1 MNCRMTRGIYL
12 RANGEI
18 NCYCSTGEQISL
30 AQLPLHDFNFN
41 FIGDYYLNHSLQ
53 HIRQSFQDD
62 KLPFPAYCLKC
73 NYLEPFGEF
82 EWAKVSS
89 EIEWAHLEAAAAC
102 NLRCPFCVH
111 GIPFNRRKY
120 TRNGP
125 RILPTDLY
133 DKIIRDIAAAGMNIK
148 WMYFSGRGEPGL
160 HPDLWPMVATGK
172 ECFDTN
178 FLVNTNGNIAFDD
191 RIVHC
196 GLDKIKIAID
206 SIDAATYARYR
217 VNGDLQKV
225 IALTE
230 KIANARAKRVGAKP
244 EIIWQKVMFSFNDSD
259 EELVAYQRK
268 ALSCG
273 VDTIK
278 FVYTWTKDFSKR
290 RPKDLPRIFPN
301 IEILDTL
308 AKSNLTVAEMDYEIK
323 SLPAKEDVPGII
335 RFIGRILHWF
345 ELGTED
351 RDHYDSFASLKFS
364 DERLYVLRRSD
375 PLADFYRMALKD
387 SMVKLSEV
395 YLNKGARTESRK
407 YKKFGESIPTA
418 I

>member
-30 AQLPLHDFNFN
+30 AQLPLHSLNYN
-41 FIGDYYLNHSLQ
+41 FIDDYYLNPSFQ

-82 EWAKVSS
+82 ESAKVRS

-111 GIPFNRRKY
+111 GIPFARRKY

-125 RILPTDLY
+125 RFLPTDLY
-133 DKIIRDIAAAGMNIK
+133 GKLMRDTAAAGLNIK

-160 HPDLWPMVATGK
+160 HPDLWQMVATAK
-172 ECFDTN
+172 NIFDTN

-191 RIVHC
+191 RILQC

-206 SIDAATYARYR
+206 SIDAETYARYR

-225 IALTE
+225 IDLTE
-230 KIANARAKRVGAKP
+230 KISNARAKKKRAKP
-244 EIIWQKVMFSFNDSD
+244 EIIWQKVMFNFNDSD
-259 EELVAYQRK
+259 EELLAYQQEAMTR
-268 ALSCG
+268 G

-278 FVYTWTKDFSKR
+278 FVYTWTKDFSNR
-290 RPKDLPRIFPN
+290 RPEDLPRTFPN

-308 AKSNLTVAEMDYEIK
+308 AKSKFTVAEMDYEMK
-323 SLPAKEDVPGII
+323 RLLAQEDVPAII
-335 RFIGRILHWF
+335 RFIARILHWF

-351 RDHYDSFASLKFS
+351 RDHYDSFASMEFS
-364 DERLYVLRRSD
+364 DERLYVLRKSD
-375 PLADFYRMALKD
+375 PLAHDYRMALKD

-395 YLNKGARTESRK
+395 YLNKGYTTESKK
-407 YKKFGESIPTA
+407 YKNFGESIPTS